1 MLIWLNK
8 SVATINA
15 MLKILDIMSLRYTHT
30 HTHTHTHIY
39 NKFGFRIGTINLNMF
54 FHVWKCTKMDEVNT
68 NGPNGMKWT
77 EWKKNMTEWEQGGP
91 NRTKVN

>member
-54 FHVWKCTKMDEVNT
+54 FPV
-68 NGPNGMKWT
+68 
-77 EWKKNMTEWEQGGP
+77 
-91 NRTKVN
+91 

>member
-30 HTHTHTHIY
+30 HTHIY

-54 FHVWKCTKMDEVNT
+54 FPV
-68 NGPNGMKWT
+68 
-77 EWKKNMTEWEQGGP
+77 
-91 NRTKVN
+91 